1 MTCEVTGS
9 TQNGVKSQKME
20 YRGRHFMYRTEPLY
34 SCYPHVILYK
44 VPWHGVRVPLLKEV
58 LFV

>member
-9 TQNGVKSQKME
+9 TQNDVKSQKME

-34 SCYPHVILYK
+34 SCYPHHK

>member
-9 TQNGVKSQKME
+9 TQNDVKSQKME
-20 YRGRHFMYRTEPLY
+20 YRGRHFMCRTEPLY
-34 SCYPHVILYK
+34 SCYPHHK